1 LKIRWSDSSRLDL
14 DRIYAFIAE
23 DSPRSA
29 ADVED
34 RIFGAAEGLASF
46 PNKGRPGR
54 LDGTREMVV
63 TPTPYLINYEVFDEH
78 VSILRVVHGNQLWP
92 PVEDAR

>member
-1 LKIRWSDSSRLDL
+1 
-14 DRIYAFIAE
+14 
-23 DSPRSA
+23 
-29 ADVED
+29 
-34 RIFGAAEGLASF
+34 
-46 PNKGRPGR
+46 
-54 LDGTREMVV
+54 MVV